1 MQEKKHRPQGNQDET
16 EKNRRLSPAEER
28 RLLRYKSMAES
39 IIYMDHPTQAG
50 GAALRR
56 RSSV

>member
-50 GAALRR
+50 GVVFER
-56 RSSV
+56 